1 MLAVAASAALLWAT
15 HSAAA
20 LGVLAAVAL
29 VPFLL
34 ALRGLPPLAAA
45 FAGLALGLGF
55 GLGALAWIPAAL
67 AHFGSPGPTPWIGL
81 LLGVLCLLGPP
92 YAALGAAV
100 GALRGRSP
108 AARILSIGLAFAAID
123 AARSH
128 GLLGWPWLLLG
139 HSQAHVPG
147 MAQLAVLGGVPLLS
161 GLLAA
166 LNAALAESLVLS
178 WAGRRVAASPLTLP
192 LLGALAAAALA
203 GLPLARAF
211 HPPAGSPGDGALRL
225 LVVQPNI
232 PVEERWAPPV
242 QRTHLAIGL
251 RLTQHGLAAS
261 PERPDLVVWPETFL
275 TTALDRDDDLR
286 EELLR
291 TVAELPAPLVLGAV
305 RSATP
310 DRPGRYRGSA
320 LWVDPASGIRAAVD
334 KTQGVPMVETASEF
348 PGAGVIRALI
358 GQPAAELRLEE
369 APDSRALREG
379 DLSLAVLFCF
389 EVAYPGL
396 AASRRD
402 SNSALLLNLAN
413 DSWLATPVLSRQQLA
428 IGAFRAIEA
437 RLPLVRVAHGGIS
450 AAIDPLGRTVQEIPF
465 DTAGTA
471 MVTLARGR
479 PPSAAERAAFAGLLG
494 AGALAGALAQRLLG
508 RTR

>member
-1 MLAVAASAALLWAT
+1 LPAIALSALLLWAG
-15 HSAAA
+15 HCVSQ
-20 LGVLAAVAL
+20 LGALAAVAL

-34 ALRGLPPLAAA
+34 AVRECSVAKAVL
-45 FAGLALGLGF
+45 AGLALGLGF
-55 GLGALAWIPAAL
+55 GLLALAWIPPSL
-67 AHFGSPGPTPWIGL
+67 AHFGSTGPTPWIGL
-81 LLGVLCLLGPP
+81 LLGALCLLGPP
-92 YAALGAAV
+92 YAAIGAMA
-100 GALRGRSP
+100 GGTRSP
-108 AARILSIGLAFAAID
+108 SARILAIGLAFGAID

-147 MAQLAVLGGVPLLS
+147 VAQLAVLGGVPLLS

-166 LNAALAESLVLS
+166 LNAALAESLLLS
-178 WAGRRVAASPLTLP
+178 LARRRVGWSPLTLP
-192 LLGALAAAALA
+192 LLGALGAAALG

-211 HPPAGSPGDGALRL
+211 HPPADSPGEGALSL

-232 PVEERWAPPV
+232 PVEERWAPSV
-242 QRTHLAIGL
+242 QRTHLAIAL
-251 RLTQHGLAAS
+251 RLTERGLAAA

-275 TTALDRDDDLR
+275 TTPLDRDDALR

-291 TVAELPAPLVLGAV
+291 AVAELPAPLVLGAV
-305 RSATP
+305 RSAKP
-310 DRPGRYRGSA
+310 DRAGHYRGSA
-320 LWVDPASGIRAAVD
+320 VWVDPASGIRDAVD
-334 KTQGVPMVETASEF
+334 KAQGVPMVETASEF
-348 PGAGVIRALI
+348 PGAGVIRTLI

-369 APDSRALREG
+369 AQDVRALRGG

-396 AASRRD
+396 AAGRRD
-402 SNSALLLNLAN
+402 SDTALLLNLAN

-428 IGAFRAIEA
+428 IGAFRAIEG
-437 RLPLVRVAHGGIS
+437 RLPMARVAHGGIS
-450 AAIDPLGRTVQEIPF
+450 AVIDPLGRTVREIPF

-471 MVTLARGR
+471 MVTLARGKL
-479 PPSAAERAAFAGLLG
+479 PSAAERAAFAGLLG
-494 AGALAGALAQRLLG
+494 AGALAGVLAQRLLG